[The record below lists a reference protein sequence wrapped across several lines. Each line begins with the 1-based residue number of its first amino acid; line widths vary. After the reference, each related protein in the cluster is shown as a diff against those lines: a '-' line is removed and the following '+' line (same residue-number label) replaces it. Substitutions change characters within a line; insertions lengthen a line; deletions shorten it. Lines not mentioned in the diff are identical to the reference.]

1 MAELFENFEV
11 GREARWPTVLR
22 LLGGSVVLHLA
33 LIAGVVYIPPVRDAL
48 NIAALIARSNY
59 VDKPYART
67 VFGQDIQMVQAA
79 PKFQYPPGYFA
90 VGLPQPSPSPTVDP
104 NAPRIISEARPLK
117 PESSPSPSPSPSVA
131 ASPSPVIAQANGP
144 AVGQEG
150 GDKKGASAGDAKGAG
165 QKTTPA
171 EQAKTDE
178 AQKQMEQ
185 AAAANNVELPEEINR
200 QPIKD
205 LTAYANNLKNEG
217 QLDLNKSF
225 EVSLDAELDANGK
238 LNNPTIT
245 QKSGDPKLSDL
256 ATRAVG
262 ALNESGL
269 LIYLKSLNNGKPTK
283 VTFTISQ
290 DSDSLV
296 AKLESELGSEEN
308 AKQQAGAFS
317 ILIALGQKA
326 RAGKDEEALLKNT
339 KAVSDGKK
347 LVFHFS
353 IPRQIVVD
361 MIKKQLASNAAKQ
374 G

>member
-150 GDKKGASAGDAKGAG
+150 GDKKGASAGDAKAAG